1 MTLITTQV
9 SESVSPICPS
19 HDSVVDTVNPSF
31 PPSLIPTSISRDGPL
46 DLLSPF
52 QHIASPLTETTSM
65 EDLNNIDQE
74 SRELLPGEN
83 MVRSFEGPVH
93 SRHSHTCGPILPVAS
108 SGQGEQITNWLP
120 QL

>member
-1 MTLITTQV
+1 MAVYLRKDHKYLTAKNRDNKLILRYLMTLTTTQV

-31 PPSLIPTSISRDGPL
+31 PPSLIPTSIPRDGPL

-74 SRELLPGEN
+74 SRELLPGDN
-83 MVRSFEGPVH
+83 MVRS
-93 SRHSHTCGPILPVAS
+93 I
-108 SGQGEQITNWLP
+108 
-120 QL
+120 